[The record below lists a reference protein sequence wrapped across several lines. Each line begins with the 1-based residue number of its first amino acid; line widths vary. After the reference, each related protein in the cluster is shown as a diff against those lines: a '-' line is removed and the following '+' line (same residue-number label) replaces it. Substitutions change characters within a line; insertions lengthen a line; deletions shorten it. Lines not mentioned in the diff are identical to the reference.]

1 MYIYI
6 YTYIYYIYIH
16 IHNHNIHIYI
26 YICIFIV
33 GPISQ
38 RCFWAMAPFFS
49 PRKSVLGSDGGVRT
63 QPHLSVPA
71 DQGWHCGS
79 QGCQAEFDWVYGRY
93 NELVHGYYNG
103 LQVTSQLI
111 ESMAMQ
117 QEPIDWRYLP
127 YIRPIFQS
135 YIRGYTHKI
144 WPTIWYSTSILGSWT
159 SYWTGHGN
167 GAWDTKKTKR

>member
-1 MYIYI
+1 MVIVSKGSYFLVY
-6 YTYIYYIYIH
+6 YTQLWKLIVKLVCLTIGYPKKSHGWNTCFSYLIHVFPTWKCSSSKKWTYTCVYIYIH
-16 IHNHNIHIYI
+16 IYIIFIYIYIIIIYIYI

-103 LQVTSQLI
+103 LQ
-111 ESMAMQ
+111 A
-117 QEPIDWRYLP
+117 
-127 YIRPIFQS
+127 
-135 YIRGYTHKI
+135 
-144 WPTIWYSTSILGSWT
+144 
-159 SYWTGHGN
+159 N
-167 GAWDTKKTKR
+167 